1 MAPMPPRPFLDKFV
15 SIIEKTELSDSS
27 KDNYKR
33 RMQKL
38 VTLCNKDMDWVL
50 ANCKKVLEIMEKNGV
65 TEPQSVKALLSVVV
79 ALFKHAKPLKAQMP
93 KAYKCWLAAFLK
105 INEIVESKYDNL
117 KPSEKQVEAYVPWV
131 NIIKRRDEL
140 DKIEG
145 QHDKHLILS
154 LYTMIPPARADLNMV
169 RIYRNVEP
177 KDSDKAEY
185 PNFLLIKARGK
196 AKVTMILV
204 YNEFKSKSK
213 FLQLYEKVLP
223 PNLVEVIEASLKRDP
238 RDFLIVSPS
247 TKKPFDKPNSY
258 TKYFN
263 RILKDVFKN
272 KDMSINTLRHSYVMS
287 VNFNTLTPVEKEA
300 IAKDMMHSPDMFDR
314 YRFNMPASKSADGKE
329 KTCEVVCK
337 DA

>member
-1 MAPMPPRPFLDKFV
+1 MSQRPFLEKFV
-15 SIIEKTELSDSS
+15 AIIEKTELSDST

-38 VTLCNKDMDWVL
+38 VTMTNKDLDWVL
-50 ANCKKVLEIMEKNGV
+50 ANCKKTLEIMEKNGV
-65 TEPQSVKALLSVVV
+65 TEPQSVKALLSVIV
-79 ALFKHAKPLKAQMP
+79 ALFKHAKQLKAQMP

-117 KPSEKQVEAYVPWV
+117 EPSEKQVDAYVPWSD
-131 NIIKRRDEL
+131 IIKRRDEL
-140 DKIEG
+140 DKDGNE
-145 QHDKHLILS
+145 HDKHLILS
-154 LYTMIPPARADLNMV
+154 LYTMIPPARADLNMI
-169 RIYRNVEP
+169 RIYRNTEP
-177 KDSDKAEY
+177 KESDKAQY
-185 PNFLLIKARGK
+185 PNFLLINATGK
-196 AKVTMILV
+196 KKVTMTLV

-223 PNLVEVIEASLKRDP
+223 ANLIEVIEASLKRQP
-238 RDFLIVSPS
+238 REFLIVSPS

-263 RILKDVFKN
+263 RILKDIFKN

-287 VNFNTLTPVEKEA
+287 VNFNTLTPAQKES

-314 YRFNMPASKSADGKE
+314 YRFNLPASNSQDGKE
-329 KTCEVVCK
+329 KVCEVVCK
-337 DA
+337 DKDK